1 MQLLKK
7 IVALLLVVAMLGSF
21 TLVASADDGDSSA
34 DKVVLKLLVSDENGG
49 ALPAGNKVQVGD
61 RIKVQLVPTKDVD
74 LSAFHVFIRYDA
86 NVLSCTEDD
95 CSFSGTVAKQKYD
108 LSTIEPIAETED
120 GHVLS
125 PGDHAVTF
133 SFIQSKKRIT
143 YPADTPMAEMIFT
156 AKEAADT
163 TQIEVILVTAGRLLY
178 KEDGSLDT
186 ATESCESAFTPENT
200 TLTVEAAQV
209 AAEGISL
216 DKDTLTVVRGKS
228 EELKATVTPA
238 NATDEVTWESSA
250 TDVATVDNGIV
261 TGVSVGEA
269 TITAKAGEQTAECKV
284 TVEWI
289 PVEKIQ
295 PSVLRKTIY
304 LGGDPFQL
312 TATVAPDNASDK
324 TVTWTSNAPGIAEV
338 DATSGLVTAISA
350 GKATITAKAGD
361 QTAAVTITVK
371 SGNATSIRIPESEI
385 AVNLS
390 ETKTISLYVS
400 PSGCTTKANTVWKV
414 IEGEGIVELT
424 PNGAEVTLKGKKNGT
439 ATIQATLDGL
449 TATSKVTVSNPITG
463 VVVNGPSKLKPEES
477 ADFTAD
483 IRLADNT
490 AESTDDTTLTWH
502 STAPKVAEIDE
513 KGHVTAH
520 TLGTTSIYAMVNGTE
535 YHHTLAVVGQG
546 DDAYQ
551 VSMPEDALV
560 TSGDTIEVPV
570 TVSSETTGITQY
582 SAFDITVSYDP
593 SALELLTGALGDY
606 TVKADSANGTI
617 RVLGWGQPK
626 DLGPVFTLQFK
637 ANLTQGSTTVS
648 LDSAKV
654 DVSDNA
660 LTSDAPEAAKPKAS
674 TDYTVSVKHA
684 LTFGTGFDVSGTVNV
699 EHGENCTFA
708 VTDYDPYYNYT
719 VTATKGDA
727 TTVNVVEQGNGS
739 YTIENVTC
747 DLNITVTK
755 DGRTYK
761 VTLPTGVSGDSTAK
775 YQENYK
781 FQVDKTG
788 DDPNT
793 NYEVTFTVGSDDT
806 KYTPEG
812 PDSDGNYVIS
822 GDKIKGDITI
832 TVTKTPILDPDT
844 YNVTVDGNGASDVT
858 AEKTAKKDVDF
869 SFQVKLETGYVYSAE
884 IQVGATTYK
893 EGQDLTYLDLTDGTV
908 RTYTLKGDKITGN
921 LLITVTKQK
930 AYDVTFEVDDKA
942 AKEIHGLPN
951 ASKKAIAGSDY
962 SFTVTSFNVVYN
974 LVAEVTEN
982 GVKKD
987 ITITRASGT
996 GKTTNVTCTIKD
1008 VQGDLH
1014 VKLSYVANTDKTEV
1028 IVSKFV
1034 ELDDKTVFLV
1044 ATHTKSD
1051 AEDVRMQLDTFD
1063 GHAMYETSLYV
1074 NQFNSPKSNA
1084 STYVWLV
1091 MVDKGKAFTT
1101 EDALE
1106 HLSYTAKRVIGNAEK
1121 YLPLPDVIGTDEG
1134 DVNGSGTIDVNDA
1147 QLVYDIYNAKYD
1159 TFCMTNHTGNTY
1171 EEPQIGATMTKFLMA
1186 DVNRD
1191 MCVNSTDAAAVVD
1204 MIKK

>member
-7 IVALLLVVAMLGSF
+7 VVSLLLVVAMLGSF

-34 DKVVLKLLVSDENGG
+34 DKVVLKLLLSDENGE

-61 RIKVQLVPTKDVD
+61 RIKVQLVPTKDVI
-74 LSAFHVFIRYDA
+74 LSTLHVFIRYNADVLNCVKKDCRLSGVAAEQEYDA
-86 NVLSCTEDD
+86 KIVEPIVGVN
-95 CSFSGTVAKQKYD
+95 SGTV
-108 LSTIEPIAETED
+108 LGIGE
-120 GHVLS
+120 
-125 PGDHAVTF
+125 HAVTF
-133 SFIQSKKRIT
+133 SFISSEDRVT
-143 YPADTPMAEMIFT
+143 YPADTAMAEMIFT
-156 AKEAADT
+156 AKEAVET
-163 TQIEVILVTAGRLLY
+163 TKLEVLLNTAGRLRLND
-178 KEDGSLDT
+178 DGTTSMDGDRV
-186 ATESCESAFTPENT
+186 ESEFTTENT
-200 TLTVEAAQV
+200 ALTVEAGQV

-250 TDVATVDNGIV
+250 MDVATVENGIV
-261 TGVSVGEA
+261 TGVSTGEA
-269 TITAKAGEQTAECKV
+269 TITAKAGSHTAECQV

-289 PVEKIQ
+289 PVESITAPK
-295 PSVLRKTIY
+295 RKTVY
-304 LGGDPFQL
+304 LGGASEHL
-312 TATVAPDNASDK
+312 TATVTPDNASDK
-324 TVTWTSNAPGIAEV
+324 TVTWTSDKPEIAQV
-338 DATSGLVTAISA
+338 DADGVVTAVSEGVA
-350 GKATITAKAGD
+350 YITAKAGD
-361 QTAAVTITVK
+361 KTTSVKITVK
-371 SGNATSIRIPESEI
+371 DGKATEIKIPESEI
-385 AVNLS
+385 ALNLS
-390 ETKTISLYVS
+390 ETKTISLDVT

-414 IEGEGIVELT
+414 VAGEDVVELT

-439 ATIQATLDGL
+439 ATIQATLDGQ
-449 TATSKVTVSNPITG
+449 TATSKVTVSNPITE

-520 TLGTTSIYAMVNGTE
+520 TLGTTSIYATVNGKE

-551 VSMPEDALV
+551 VSMPEDAFV
-560 TSGDTIEVPV
+560 TSGDTIEVSV
-570 TVSSETTGITQY
+570 TVSSGTTGVTQY

-593 SALELLTGALGDY
+593 NALELLTDALGDY
-606 TVKADSANGTI
+606 TLEADSTNGTI
-617 RVLGWGQPK
+617 RVLGWGKPK
-626 DLGPVFTLQFK
+626 DLGPVFTLKFK
-637 ANLTQGSTTVS
+637 ANLTQDSTTVT

-660 LTSDAPEAAKPKAS
+660 LTSDAPEAVKPKAS
-674 TDYTVSVKHA
+674 VVYTVSVKHA

-699 EHGENCTFA
+699 EHGEDCTFSVA
-708 VTDYDPYYNYT
+708 DYDPYYIYT
-719 VTATKGDA
+719 VTATKADG
-727 TTVNVVEQGNGS
+727 TTVNVVDNGNGS
-739 YTIENVTC
+739 YKIENVSC
-747 DLNITVTK
+747 DLSITVTK
-755 DGRTYK
+755 NGRTYN
-761 VTLPTGVSGDSTAK
+761 VTLPTGVTGNKTAK
-775 YQENYK
+775 YQDNYT
-781 FQVDKTG
+781 FQLDKTG
-788 DDPNT
+788 DDANT
-793 NYEVTFTVGSDDT
+793 NYEVTYTVGSDDT
-806 KYTPEG
+806 KYTPDG
-812 PDSDGNYVIS
+812 PDSDGNYVIP

-832 TVTKTPILDPDT
+832 TVTKTTIPDPDT
-844 YNVTVDGNGASDVT
+844 YKVTVDGDGAGDVT

-869 SFQVKLETGYVYSAE
+869 SFQVKLEEGYVYSAE

-893 EGQDLTYLDLTDGTV
+893 EGQSLTYLDSEDGTV
-908 RTYTLKGDKITGN
+908 RTYTFKGDKITGN

-987 ITITRASGT
+987 ITITRASGS

-1051 AEDVRMQLDTFD
+1051 AADVRMQLDTFD

-1074 NQFNSPKSNA
+1074 DHFNSPKSNA
-1084 STYVWLV
+1084 KTYIWLV
-1091 MVDKGKAFTT
+1091 MVDQGKAFTA

-1106 HLSYTAKRVIGNAEK
+1106 HLSYTARRVLGNAEK

-1147 QLVYDIYNAKYD
+1147 QLVYDIYNVKYD
-1159 TFCMTNHTGNTY
+1159 TFCMTNHTGTIY

>member
-7 IVALLLVVAMLGSF
+7 VVSLLLVVAMLGSF

-34 DKVVLKLLVSDENGG
+34 DKVVLKLLVSDENGE

-61 RIKVQLVPTKDVD
+61 RIKVQLVPTNKGVD
-74 LSAFHVFIRYDA
+74 LSAFHVFIRYNAD
-86 NVLSCTEDD
+86 VFSCVKKD
-95 CSFSGTVAKQKYD
+95 CHYSGVVADQDYD
-108 LSTIEPIAETED
+108 LSTIQPIEETQPNQ
-120 GHVLS
+120 VLS

-133 SFIQSKKRIT
+133 SFVHSTERIT
-143 YPADTPMAEMIFT
+143 YPANTPMAEMTFT
-156 AKEAADT
+156 AKAAADT

-186 ATESCESAFTPENT
+186 ATERCEYEFTTPENA

-250 TDVATVDNGIV
+250 PDVATVENGIV
-261 TGVSVGEA
+261 AGVSTGEA
-269 TITAKAGEQTAECKV
+269 TITAKAGSHTAECRV

-289 PVEKIQ
+289 PVDTVSLNVTSRTVNKHA
-295 PSVLRKTIY
+295 TY
-304 LGGDPFQL
+304 QL
-312 TATVAPDNASDK
+312 IATVTPDNASDK
-324 TVTWTSNAPGIAEV
+324 TVTWTSDAPEIAEV
-338 DATSGLVTAISA
+338 DQSGLVSGIKA
-350 GKATITAKAGD
+350 GKANVTAKAGD
-361 QTAAVTITVK
+361 KEVTIPITVK
-371 SGNATSIRIPESEI
+371 EI
-385 AVNLS
+385 KAKSVTLKDVAVNLS
-390 ETKTISLYVS
+390 GTATVTLTLKPYNCTNVS
-400 PSGCTTKANTVWKV
+400 ETVWKV
-414 IEGEGIVELT
+414 VDGEDIVELT
-424 PNGAEVTLKGKKNGT
+424 PNGKAAVLKGKKNGV
-439 ATIQATLDGL
+439 ATIQATLDGITK
-449 TATSKVTVSNPITG
+449 TAKVTVSNPITS
-463 VVVNGPSKLKPEES
+463 VVVEGPSKLEKGQS
-477 ADFTAD
+477 AKFTAT
-483 IRLADNT
+483 ISLADDS
-490 AESTDDTTLTWH
+490 AESTDDVTLTWH
-502 STAPKVAEIDE
+502 SSAPQVADIDADG
-513 KGHVTAH
+513 KVTAKATGTATIYATVNGKEYNH
-520 TLGTTSIYAMVNGTE
+520 TLY
-535 YHHTLAVVGQG
+535 VVGQG

-551 VSMPEDALV
+551 VSMPADATV

-570 TVSSETTGITQY
+570 TVSSETTGVTQY

-674 TDYTVSVKHA
+674 TGYTVSVKHA

-699 EHGENCTFA
+699 EHGENYTFA

-719 VTATKGDA
+719 VTATKSDA
-727 TTVNVVEQGNGS
+727 TTVNVVDNGNGS
-739 YTIENVTC
+739 YKIENVSC
-747 DLNITVTK
+747 DLSITVTK

-761 VTLPTGVSGDSTAK
+761 VTLPTGVSGNPTAK

-858 AEKTAKKDVDF
+858 AEKTAKKDMDF

-987 ITITRASGT
+987 ITITRASGA

-1074 NQFNSPKSNA
+1074 NCFNSPKSNA
-1084 STYVWLV
+1084 RTYVWLV
-1091 MVDKGKAFTT
+1091 MIDKGKAFTA

-1106 HLSYTAKRVIGNAEK
+1106 HLSYTARRVIGNAEK